1 MIALLLAATA
11 VAVSAR
17 RYAAQQVEGVALLK
31 CLGASQALVL
41 AATLLEL
48 AIIGVATG
56 IAGSALGYLAQ
67 FGLGSLV
74 EDLMELELPAPGLA
88 PGVERH
94 LRRARGARRVRDAR
108 DAVAAHRAA
117 AARAAP
123 GRGAESGADGRVLRG
138 RGRRRARPARVARR
152 HERDA
157 RRVGRR
163 AWRRRRAALCRG
175 ARARQAHRAAAQRRG
190 GRVALWTREHRTP
203 PRRQRRAGDGVRLR
217 AHGAAAPVG
226 RADRPARHVVR
237 VAADRCA
244 EPFHDQHPARGSRRH
259 SRAVH
264 GARPGGARAR
274 AHGARPAHRDRR
286 RGRHEPP
293 HARRGRLALPR
304 GEPDLGRGARCDER
318 GRRRRV
324 VGARH
329 RARRDLGRRRHHA
342 GARARARRRADLRD
356 RRLRR

>member
-56 IAGSALGYLAQ
+56 IAGGALGYVAQ

-88 PGVERH
+88 PGVSGVFVALAVLAGFAMPAMLS
-94 LRRARGARRVRDAR
+94 LRTVPPLRVLRQDAAPK
-108 DAVAAHRAA
+108 AVPTAVSYGAA
-117 AARAAP
+117 AA
-123 GRGAESGADGRVLRG
+123 
-138 RGRRRARPARVARR
+138 RRARPARVARR
-152 HERDA
+152 LERDA

-163 AWRRRRAALCRG
+163 ARRRRRAALCRG
-175 ARARQAHRAAAQRRG
+175 ARARQAHWAAAQRRG
-190 GRVALWTREHRTP
+190 GRVALWTREHRAP

-244 EPFHDQHPARGSRRH
+244 EPFHDQHPARGSRRR
-259 SRAVH
+259 SRALHRV
-264 GARPGGARAR
+264 RPGGARAR

-293 HARRGRLALPR
+293 HARRRAAGSS
-304 GEPDLGRGARCDER
+304 
-318 GRRRRV
+318 
-324 VGARH
+324 
-329 RARRDLGRRRHHA
+329 ARRT
-342 GARARARRRADLRD
+342 
-356 RRLRR
+356 

>member
-1 MIALLLAATA
+1 
-11 VAVSAR
+11 
-17 RYAAQQVEGVALLK
+17 
-31 CLGASQALVL
+31 
-41 AATLLEL
+41 
-48 AIIGVATG
+48 
-56 IAGSALGYLAQ
+56 
-67 FGLGSLV
+67 
-74 EDLMELELPAPGLA
+74 MELELPAPGLA
-88 PGVERH
+88 PGVSGIFVALAVLAGFAMPAMLS
-94 LRRARGARRVRDAR
+94 LRTV
-108 DAVAAHRAA
+108 
-117 AARAAP
+117 P
-123 GRGAESGADGRVLRG
+123 PLRVLRQDAAPKAVPTAVSYG
-138 RGRRRARPARVARR
+138 AAAGAVLGLLAWLVGF
-152 HERDA
+152 ERDA

-163 AWRRRRAALCRG
+163 AWRRRRAALRRG

-190 GRVALWTREHRTP
+190 RRVALWAREHRTP

-226 RADRPARHVVR
+226 CADRPARHVVR

-259 SRAVH
+259 SRALHRV
-264 GARPGGARAR
+264 RPGGARAR

-293 HARRGRLALPR
+293 HARRRRLALPR

-342 GARARARRRADLRD
+342 GARPRARRRADLRD
-356 RRLRR
+356 RRHRR